1 MSLKIDHINNLNNLG
16 YFVVFTAILLSL
28 QIVVI
33 VLMHFISCEQ
43 GECWFQLSHSA
54 MAAEMLGINPS
65 ILLKER
71 LRTLEETASLMARAV
86 VNKGNQ
92 ICTNKHPDYEFFLSR
107 RRY

>member
-1 MSLKIDHINNLNNLG
+1 MRL
-16 YFVVFTAILLSL
+16 
-28 QIVVI
+28 
-33 VLMHFISCEQ
+33 ISCEQ
-43 GECWFQLSHSA
+43 GECWFQLSPSA
-54 MAAEMLGINPS
+54 KKAEILGVNPS

-92 ICTNKHPDYEFFLSR
+92 ICTNRHPDYEFFVSR